1 MGIFET
7 VSDPIIK
14 KGDCTDIYFLRT
26 EEILEKEGINPQV
39 AMEVTAATLP
49 DPWGVFCGLSDVIAL
64 LDHLPITLD
73 AIPEGTLFYPNE
85 PVLRIS
91 GRYRDF
97 CRYETAILG
106 FLCHASGI
114 ATAAAHIRHLARDHP
129 V

>member
-49 DPWGVFCGLSDVIAL
+49 DPWGVFCGLRMS
-64 LDHLPITLD
+64 LPSSITFQSPLM
-73 AIPEGTLFYPNE
+73 
-85 PVLRIS
+85 
-91 GRYRDF
+91 RYRRERF
-97 CRYETAILG
+97 FTPMNRCS
-106 FLCHASGI
+106 ASRDGI
-114 ATAAAHIRHLARDHP
+114 GISAGTRP
-129 V
+129 